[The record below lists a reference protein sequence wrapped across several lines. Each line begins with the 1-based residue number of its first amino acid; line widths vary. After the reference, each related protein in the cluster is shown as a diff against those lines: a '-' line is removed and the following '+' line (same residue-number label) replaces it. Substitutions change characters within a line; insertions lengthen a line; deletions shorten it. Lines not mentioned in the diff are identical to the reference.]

1 MQQIEAQKLEN
12 TKQLQ
17 QKISKILQKAAIIPQ
32 QDANLS
38 VIEPS
43 VETIELLRFAFSLE
57 CREKT
62 LKEAQVDLDKYPLGL
77 LSQERIKKS
86 F

>member
-1 MQQIEAQKLEN
+1 MQQIETQKLEN

-17 QKISKILQKAAIIPQ
+17 QKISKVLQQAAIIPQ
-32 QDANLS
+32 QDANLN
-38 VIEPS
+38 VKEPTTL
-43 VETIELLRFAFSLE
+43 TIELLRFAYSLG

-62 LKEAQVDLDKYPLGL
+62 LKEAQVDLEQQPLGL